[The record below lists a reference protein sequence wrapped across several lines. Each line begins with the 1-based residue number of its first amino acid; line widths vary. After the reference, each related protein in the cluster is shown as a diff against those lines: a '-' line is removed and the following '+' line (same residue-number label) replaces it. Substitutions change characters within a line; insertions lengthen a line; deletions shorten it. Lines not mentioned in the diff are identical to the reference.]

1 MDFLN
6 YFTSLF
12 YWSLKRKKKKKKTS
26 RRSFRFP
33 DPKKKFLHVVFLARG
48 CISKSRFLVFF
59 KPVSS
64 TFSSLNVLHP
74 ASLSI
79 FSPSTLTPT
88 TAAQQGLGETL
99 MYNVLMRNKRD
110 ATSSAHAH
118 THTHTH
124 TLLSHLCV
132 LHLPPLRERKSFL
145 CQPLKC
151 LAFSYITLLPY
162 SPPPIPPSHLNV
174 FDKTSGIE
182 GRAQGGWCAFFG
194 PKQASAKGKG

>member
-48 CISKSRFLVFF
+48 CISKSRFLFFF

-118 THTHTH
+118 THTHTLFYPICVFCIF
-124 TLLSHLCV
+124 LLSGSGKVFSVSLLSV
-132 LHLPPLRERKSFL
+132 WPSATLPSFPTPLHLSLHRIL
-145 CQPLKC
+145 MC
-151 LAFSYITLLPY
+151 LIK
-162 SPPPIPPSHLNV
+162 H
-174 FDKTSGIE
+174 
-182 GRAQGGWCAFFG
+182 
-194 PKQASAKGKG
+194 QA